1 MPVVVNYPPPS
12 SVVVNEVTGAVTVV
26 QSGRPGAPGAGVASG
41 GTTGQVLAKA
51 SNTNFDT
58 TWVNQSGGGG
68 GTDVVYVGAND
79 FFASTG
85 SPARQRTNLIVRLR
99 FAKTA
104 IQEAIASTMIPSDWQ
119 TWDLHAV
126 FAGTTTETANA
137 FINIG
142 VAGPATVGANR
153 TTIASLR
160 PNQNQTYQVPMGVA
174 DDIVAFTHPDGP
186 FPAATNYTY
195 SFFFLRNATNA
206 LDTYLGDIDL
216 LYFLLVKVT

>member
-1 MPVVVNYPPPS
+1 MTVIKEWNPLTSQWETIVVGKQGD
-12 SVVVNEVTGAVTVV
+12 TG
-26 QSGRPGAPGAGVASG
+26 PGVASG

-51 SNTNFDT
+51 SSTNFDT
-58 TWVNQSGGGG
+58 TWVNQSGSP
-68 GTDVVYVGAND
+68 DVVYVGAND

-85 SPARQRTNLIVRLR
+85 SPARQRTNFIVRLR

-119 TWDLHAV
+119 TWDLQAV
-126 FAGTTTETANA
+126 FVGTTTETANA

-153 TTIASLR
+153 TTITSLR
-160 PNQNQTYQVPMGVA
+160 PNQNATYQIPMGVA

-216 LYFLLVKVT
+216 LYFRLVKVT